1 METLENTND
10 KLVLRMEANEPLAN
24 AIRRSLSEIPTL
36 AIDEVEIL
44 KNDSAL
50 YDEVLALRLGLL
62 PLKTE
67 KSMTANTKVNL
78 KLAKK
83 GPCTVYAEDIK
94 GPVEIVNKK
103 IPLTLLKENNNIEL
117 LATATL
123 GTVRDHAKHTP
134 GLCFY
139 RHVKEVKSSPQI
151 DKIIE
156 KTRGLIK
163 AQKKGSSWLC
173 DPNDSEI
180 NQIEKID
187 KNAIS
192 DSNEIIFIIESFGS
206 MPAKEILVQ
215 SVKALESNLKAFEK
229 EIK

>member
-1 METLENTND
+1 METLENSKD

-50 YDEVLALRLGLL
+50 YDEILALRLGLI

-67 KSMTANTKVNL
+67 KSMNSKTKINL
-78 KLAKK
+78 KLIKK
-83 GPCTVYAEDIK
+83 GPCTVYADDLK
-94 GPVEIVNKK
+94 GPVDIVNKN
-103 IPLTLLKENNNIEL
+103 IPLTILKENNHIEL

-123 GTVRDHAKHTP
+123 GTAREHAKHTP
-134 GLCFY
+134 GLCYY
-139 RHVKEVKSSPQI
+139 RHIKEIKSSTQI
-151 DKIIE
+151 DKIVE
-156 KTRGLIK
+156 KSNGLIK
-163 AQKKGSSWLC
+163 AQKNGSIWKC
-173 DPNDSEI
+173 DPNDSEL
-180 NQIEKID
+180 NQIENTD

-192 DSNEIIFIIESFGS
+192 DSDEIIFIIESFGGIT
-206 MPAKEILVQ
+206 AKEILIQ
-215 SVKALESNLKAFEK
+215 SIKALESNLKEFQK